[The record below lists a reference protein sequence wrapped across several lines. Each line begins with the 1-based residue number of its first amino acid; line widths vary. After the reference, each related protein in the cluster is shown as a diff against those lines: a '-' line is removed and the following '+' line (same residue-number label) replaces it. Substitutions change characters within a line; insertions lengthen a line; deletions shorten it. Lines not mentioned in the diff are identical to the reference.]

1 MVIHFTLASLPERL
15 SFGAL
20 TDLGAVT
27 TPTVVGAWMT
37 RIWLGAFGE
46 ANSGRR
52 TADVDVQVDSAESPG
67 SGELIA
73 LLEERDYRRDSAGY
87 PFRLSRRVGEG
98 TRIVDLLVD
107 REARGA
113 IGFPVEGLDLA
124 TRITAQHELGAPGVE
139 PFCVRVPSLQGAF
152 VLRCLALAGGPSGLK
167 FEDYVQ
173 DAVQLGRLVSRNDAA
188 RQGLEE
194 LRSRAIS
201 QRLRDVMAGLF
212 SDADAPGSR
221 AAARL
226 APGNPDLAS
235 RQASVLVRKLIL

>member
-1 MVIHFTLASLPERL
+1 MIHFTLASLPERL

-46 ANSGRR
+46 ADSGRR
-52 TADVDVQVDSAESPG
+52 TADVDVQVDSAETLG

-73 LLEERDYRRDSAGY
+73 LLEERDYRRDNAGY
-87 PFRLSRRVGEG
+87 PFRLSRRVDEG

-107 REARGA
+107 REATGA
-113 IGFPVEGLDLA
+113 VGFPVEGLDLA
-124 TRITAQHELGAPGVE
+124 TAVTTEHELGARGVAT
-139 PFCVRVPSLQGAF
+139 FRVRVPSLEGAF
-152 VLRCLALAGGPSGLK
+152 VLRCLALTGGPSELK
-167 FEDYVQ
+167 FQDYVQ
-173 DAVQLGRLVSRNDAA
+173 DAVQLGRLVDRCDAA
-188 RQGLEE
+188 RQDLDR
-194 LRSRAIS
+194 LRSILGP
-201 QRLRDVMAGLF
+201 RLRDVMARLF